1 MKTVPTPTRYRTSS
15 NAYKKNN
22 LYSSTGMYS
31 GTSTAYDFPIGYP
44 EVKPAP
50 GTSADVRKRS
60 SSGIKSKQNRAN
72 RSKITKAVMLAGALF
87 LLCITVLYRY
97 GIILTCNQQI
107 KQLET
112 QRDEILAS
120 NQAAQAKI
128 DKQFEMNE
136 IEKYAKEN
144 LGMMKPQSYQIF
156 YIDMNMKDEGSDGT
170 VTSTSS
176 GTLSGVPGVLVNAFR
191 VLK

>member
-1 MKTVPTPTRYRTSS
+1 
-15 NAYKKNN
+15 
-22 LYSSTGMYS
+22 MYS
-31 GTSTAYDFPIGYP
+31 GTSTAYDFPIRYP
-44 EVKPAP
+44 EVKPTP
-50 GTSADVRKRS
+50 GTSNDVRKKTS
-60 SSGIKSKQNRAN
+60 SDTKSKQNRAS
-72 RSKITKAVMLAGALF
+72 RSKVTKTVILVGVLF

-107 KQLET
+107 KQLEA

-120 NQAAQAKI
+120 NQAARAKI

-156 YIDMNMKDEGSDGT
+156 YIDLNMKDEGSDGT
-170 VTSTSS
+170 VTNTSS